1 MGSPDT
7 SARLAALVDDL
18 QATGAL
24 TDPRWRDAFLQVP
37 RHLFIPDPI
46 WADDGARADG
56 WMVPVG
62 RDDPYWWEN
71 VYADYAL
78 PTQVDDGTPA
88 GTDGRGRYTTSSASQ
103 PSLVARMLEA
113 LHVTDGMRVLEIG
126 TATGYNAALLCARLG
141 SHNVTS
147 VEVDAA
153 LAELGSAALEAAG
166 WKPTLVCGD
175 GARGVPEAAPFDRV
189 LATVAAKQIPYAW
202 VEQTR
207 PGGTVLTP
215 WGNDYAA
222 TVLLRLVV
230 GADGTATGRPVG
242 DAPFM
247 WLRDQRAHRG
257 RWSDYVDFDAP
268 VRTSH
273 TDVDPRHVVAH
284 GSGAEFTVGVAVPGL
299 CRAWFDAEDDSGES
313 TLWLYNTS
321 GSWASVDYVPGA
333 EAYAV
338 EQAGPRSL
346 WAEVESAYRWWET
359 QGCPD
364 RGLFEVTVG
373 AEGQRVRLAPSESRT
388 QPTDLP
394 NGS

>member
-126 TATGYNAALLCARLG
+126 TATGYNAACDTRSHRSSGRQLLNADFPGQYLRPDPVSTC
-141 SHNVTS
+141 V
-147 VEVDAA
+147 
-153 LAELGSAALEAAG
+153 AG
-166 WKPTLVCGD
+166 NG
-175 GARGVPEAAPFDRV
+175 GV
-189 LATVAAKQIPYAW
+189 
-202 VEQTR
+202 
-207 PGGTVLTP
+207 
-215 WGNDYAA
+215 
-222 TVLLRLVV
+222 
-230 GADGTATGRPVG
+230 
-242 DAPFM
+242 
-247 WLRDQRAHRG
+247 
-257 RWSDYVDFDAP
+257 
-268 VRTSH
+268 
-273 TDVDPRHVVAH
+273 
-284 GSGAEFTVGVAVPGL
+284 
-299 CRAWFDAEDDSGES
+299 
-313 TLWLYNTS
+313 
-321 GSWASVDYVPGA
+321 
-333 EAYAV
+333 
-338 EQAGPRSL
+338 
-346 WAEVESAYRWWET
+346 
-359 QGCPD
+359 
-364 RGLFEVTVG
+364 
-373 AEGQRVRLAPSESRT
+373 
-388 QPTDLP
+388 
-394 NGS
+394 

>member
-1 MGSPDT
+1 M
-7 SARLAALVDDL
+7 
-18 QATGAL
+18 
-24 TDPRWRDAFLQVP
+24 
-37 RHLFIPDPI
+37 I
-46 WADDGARADG
+46 
-56 WMVPVG
+56 PVG

-78 PTQVDDGTPA
+78 PIQVDDGVPA
-88 GTDGRGRYTTSSASQ
+88 GADGRGRYTTSSASQ

-113 LHVTDGMRVLEIG
+113 LHVADGMRVLEIG

-147 VEVDAA
+147 IELDPA

-166 WKPTLVCGD
+166 WNPTVVCGD

-189 LATVAAKQIPYAW
+189 LATVAAKRIPYAW

-207 PGGTVLTP
+207 PGGIVLTP

-230 GADGTATGRPVG
+230 GEDGTATGRPIG

-257 RWSDYVDFDAP
+257 RWSDYVGFDDP

-273 TDVDPRHVVAH
+273 TDVDPHRVVAH
-284 GSGAEFTVGVAVPGL
+284 GSGTEFTVGAAVSGL
-299 CRAWFDAEDDSGES
+299 CRAWFDADDDSGEG
-313 TLWLYNTS
+313 TLWLYDTE

-346 WAEVESAYRWWET
+346 WAEVEAAYRWWERH
-359 QGCPD
+359 GCPD

-373 AEGQRVRLAPSESRT
+373 AEGQRVRLVHSDDGTHPV
-388 QPTDLP
+388 DLP
-394 NGS
+394 GGS